1 MALRCSISA
10 SLLHQ
15 LRSAL
20 TASATAGVRSLSDA
34 AHAAPGSG
42 RLPAD
47 GLTLQDFIRQH
58 GRSPDAAPL
67 QPPPGTALAAAS
79 AASARTAPPLYA
91 PSPAALPD
99 AASPPRTAFVETY
112 GCQMNVN
119 DSEVVLAVLDQAG
132 FQAAASPEAAS
143 VIFLNTCAI
152 RENAEAKV
160 GSG

>member
-1 MALRCSISA
+1 M
-10 SLLHQ
+10 
-15 LRSAL
+15 
-20 TASATAGVRSLSDA
+20 RSLSDA